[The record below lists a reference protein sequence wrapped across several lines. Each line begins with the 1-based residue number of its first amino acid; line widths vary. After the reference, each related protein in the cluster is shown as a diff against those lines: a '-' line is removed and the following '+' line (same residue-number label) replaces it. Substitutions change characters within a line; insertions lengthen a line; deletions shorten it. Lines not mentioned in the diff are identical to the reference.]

1 MFIRRTCTR
10 RKDSGDA
17 YFTYRLVE
25 AVRVAKAVRQR
36 TILNLGTEFDLA
48 QAEWPALAS
57 RIDEIWHGQ
66 ASLLCPGPVVEDL
79 AQRYAAQLIARRAA
93 ETSVESENPPQ
104 AAERFAEVD
113 LSTLELVRPRTVVVE
128 HVALA
133 AMRQLGFEQR
143 LTQLGF
149 NRPQVAA
156 AIGSVIGRMAAPGSE
171 LSTYDWLQQRTALGE
186 LLDYD
191 YQAMDLQQLYRG
203 GDRLLKHREALETHL
218 FGAAQQLFGLGDTIT
233 LYDLTNTYF
242 EGVAEGIDKAQH
254 GRSKEKRSDCPLVT
268 LGLVLDASGF
278 PKRSKIFAGNASEAA
293 TLEQMLEKLGAAAG
307 TTVVMDAGIAT
318 EANLLWLKEHGY
330 TYIVVSR
337 KHARQFDPA
346 LATTVM
352 TAGQDAIQ
360 VQRVTD
366 QASGEVFLYCHSPA
380 RAEKDKA
387 IDTRKTMLFEE
398 ALQKLSD
405 RLARPYTTKDP
416 GKIHERIGRAKQ
428 KYSRAA
434 QHYNIE
440 VKLDQQGKS
449 VTAITW
455 AKDPKQG
462 SALTHPGVYCL
473 RTTLT
478 EPSDAELWKTYS
490 MLTNLEA
497 VFRSLKTDL
506 GLRPVFHQ
514 NERRVDAH
522 LFLSILAYILVH
534 TIRMQL
540 KVNGMTESWDRL
552 RNILAGQVRITATVQ
567 RKDGQTVHV
576 RKATRP
582 ESALQA
588 IYSALKLS
596 ANPGGLQQTIA

>member
-1 MFIRRTCTR
+1 
-10 RKDSGDA
+10 
-17 YFTYRLVE
+17 
-25 AVRVAKAVRQR
+25 
-36 TILNLGTEFDLA
+36 
-48 QAEWPALAS
+48 
-57 RIDEIWHGQ
+57 
-66 ASLLCPGPVVEDL
+66 
-79 AQRYAAQLIARRAA
+79 
-93 ETSVESENPPQ
+93 
-104 AAERFAEVD
+104 
-113 LSTLELVRPRTVVVE
+113 
-128 HVALA
+128 
-133 AMRQLGFEQR
+133 
-143 LTQLGF
+143 
-149 NRPQVAA
+149 
-156 AIGSVIGRMAAPGSE
+156 
-171 LSTYDWLQQRTALGE
+171 
-186 LLDYD
+186 
-191 YQAMDLQQLYRG
+191 MDLQQLYRG
-203 GDRLLKHREALETHL
+203 GDRLLKHREALEAHL
-218 FGAAQQLFGLGDTIT
+218 FGAAQQLFGLADTIT

-268 LGLVLDASGF
+268 PGLVLDASGF
-278 PKRSKIFAGNASEAA
+278 PKRSQIFAGNASEAA
-293 TLEQMLEKLGAAAG
+293 TLQQMLEKLGASAG

-318 EANLLWLKEHGY
+318 EANLLWLKEHGH

-366 QASGEVFLYCHSPA
+366 EASGEVLLYCHSPA
-380 RAEKDKA
+380 RAEKDRA

-398 ALQKLSD
+398 VLQKLAD
-405 RLARPYTTKDP
+405 RLAGPHTTKDP
-416 GKIHERIGRAKQ
+416 GKIHQRIGRAKQ
-428 KYSRAA
+428 KYPRAA
-434 QHYNIE
+434 QHYTIE
-440 VKLDQQGKS
+440 VKLDQAGKS

-455 AKDPKQG
+455 SKDPKQG

-478 EPSDAELWKTYS
+478 EPTDAELWKTYS

-540 KVNGMTESWDRL
+540 KVTGMTESWDRL
-552 RNILAGQVRITATVQ
+552 RNILSGQVPITATVQ
-567 RKDGQTVHV
+567 RNDARTVHV

-582 ESALQA
+582 
-588 IYSALKLS
+588 
-596 ANPGGLQQTIA
+596 